1 MKKQP
6 KSSKKR
12 SIIRSKSQIQTASK
26 NESFFNMNKRTL
38 FLFIFCISQFLSIP
52 LSAQIQYAIKGG
64 LNAARITHDANLDHG
79 VGYYSTPF
87 LHLGL
92 LANYK
97 INDQWSIQPEVLY
110 SQSGG
115 IAYID
120 FQEINMESYKFKQT
134 ISYIKIPILL
144 AYSFDQVNIEA
155 GPGFGY
161 MTGTKISR
169 NTVEIPDYLHIFNQK
184 IDININ
190 AGIKYTIKHFFTQI
204 RWQYSILPIAKVNF
218 KAVDGT
224 IIEQVSFFSSIVQVS
239 FGLNL

>member
-1 MKKQP
+1 
-6 KSSKKR
+6 
-12 SIIRSKSQIQTASK
+12 
-26 NESFFNMNKRTL
+26 MNKRTL
-38 FLFIFCISQFLSIP
+38 YLFIFCASLFSSVP
-52 LSAQIQYAIKGG
+52 LSAQAQYAIKGG

-79 VGYYSTPF
+79 VSYYSAPF

-97 INDQWSIQPEVLY
+97 INDRWSIQPEVLY

-115 IAYID
+115 IAYFD
-120 FQEINMESYKFKQT
+120 FQETNMESYEFKQT
-134 ISYIKIPILL
+134 LSYIKTPILL
-144 AYSFDQVNIEA
+144 AYSFDQVNLEA

-161 MTGTKISR
+161 MIGTKISK
-169 NTVEIPDYLHIFNQK
+169 NTVDIPDYLHIFNQK

-204 RWQYSILPIAKVNF
+204 RWQYSLIPIAKVNF
-218 KAVDGT
+218 KTVNGT
-224 IIEQVSFFSSIVQVS
+224 TIERVSFFSSIVQVS